1 MFSWSRDIALDR
13 INMNADDQDAS
24 PEVIAKLEKAAE
36 EIDEKI
42 RRIER
47 AKQVSRE
54 TLDLQ
59 FTV

>member
-1 MFSWSRDIALDR
+1 
-13 INMNADDQDAS
+13 MNADDQDAS